1 MFDALDEAFNITS
14 SIMAY
19 AESEKTIRKE
29 NINISLEKDN
39 IEHFTNKSIIKR
51 DGFTFDFNNET
62 LGNVTATHIQLKVYK
77 IIFYQKKRGHV
88 ECS

>member
-14 SIMAY
+14 STVEY

-29 NINISLEKDN
+29 NINISLEKN
-39 IEHFTNKSIIKR
+39 SIEHFINKSSITR
-51 DGFTFDFNNET
+51 DGFTFKFNNET
-62 LGNVTATHIQLKVYK
+62 LGNVTATNIQLKVYK

>member
-29 NINISLEKDN
+29 NINIS
-39 IEHFTNKSIIKR
+39 
-51 DGFTFDFNNET
+51 ET
-62 LGNVTATHIQLKVYK
+62 IV
-77 IIFYQKKRGHV
+77 R
-88 ECS
+88 E